1 MAGGCGPSDLG
12 RGGTR
17 SDDAPQRRI
26 ADLWRRLLVLFCFE
40 RHRGA
45 SGRTQSRLW
54 PYRAKTLVD
63 AEASVTG
70 DCADWGD
77 RSVGAGRSRR
87 PRAVDS
93 GSSFGL
99 LSVG

>member
-1 MAGGCGPSDLG
+1 MAGGCGPTDLG

-17 SDDAPQRRI
+17 SDDAPQWRI
-26 ADLWRRLLVLFCFE
+26 ADLWRCLLVLFCFE

-54 PYRAKTLVD
+54 SYRAKTLVD
-63 AEASVTG
+63 AEASFTG
-70 DCADWGD
+70 AGVDWFD
-77 RSVGAGRSRR
+77 RSVCAGLPRR

-93 GSSFGL
+93 GYSFGL